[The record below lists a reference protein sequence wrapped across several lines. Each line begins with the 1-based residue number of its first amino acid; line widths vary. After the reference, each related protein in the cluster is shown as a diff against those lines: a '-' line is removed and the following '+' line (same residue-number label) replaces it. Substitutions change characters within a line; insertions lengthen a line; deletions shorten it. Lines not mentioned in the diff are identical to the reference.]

1 MNNLE
6 SLTRKYLYYWR
17 NKNVLELS
25 KLLDDEI
32 ILQDWENLIIGKEAL
47 IKFNQDFYKK
57 VGKINL
63 DVISL
68 NFFNKTSFSELKID
82 IDGFELIVLDKIIF
96 NEKNFITNIRAF
108 KG

>member
-6 SLTRKYLYYWR
+6 SLTRKYFYYWK

-47 IKFNQDFYKK
+47 INFNKDFYKK
-57 VGKINL
+57 AGKINL

-68 NFFNKTSFSELKID
+68 NYFNKTSFSELKID
-82 IDGFELIVLDKIIF
+82 IDGVELIVLDKFIF